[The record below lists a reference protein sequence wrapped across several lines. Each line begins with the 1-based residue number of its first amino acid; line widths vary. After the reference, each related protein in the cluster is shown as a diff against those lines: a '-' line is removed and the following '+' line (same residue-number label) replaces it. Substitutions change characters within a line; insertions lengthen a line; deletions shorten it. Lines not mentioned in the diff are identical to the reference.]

1 MLGRKSQ
8 EKNSG
13 NIFVRQNLENT
24 NLEANHDYIKSK
36 TFQNLVR
43 YNLTPLEWLQLK
55 KKKKVDNYKQGGGE
69 IQTLVCCLWD
79 IKWFSHCGK

>member
-24 NLEANHDYIKSK
+24 NLEENHDYIKSK

-55 KKKKVDNYKQGGGE
+55 KKKK
-69 IQTLVCCLWD
+69 
-79 IKWFSHCGK
+79 KWTITSKEVEKFKPLYVACGI